1 MAEDINMGGFIQD
14 TLRSYER
21 VRDKGSDSIQPTVAS
36 KQSFSSSISSTKTT
50 LPAPIASSSSLFVPP
65 PLPTDGVHVLAFE
78 AGGGESGTFKWIPVY
93 NCSKDVF

>member
-36 KQSFSSSISSTKTT
+36 KQSFSSSISSPKTT
-50 LPAPIASSSSLFVPP
+50 LPAPIASSSSLFNPP
-65 PLPTDGVHVLAFE
+65 TPLPTDGVHVLAFD
-78 AGGGESGTFKWIPVY
+78 AGDGESGTFKWIPVY
-93 NCSKDVF
+93 NCSKDV